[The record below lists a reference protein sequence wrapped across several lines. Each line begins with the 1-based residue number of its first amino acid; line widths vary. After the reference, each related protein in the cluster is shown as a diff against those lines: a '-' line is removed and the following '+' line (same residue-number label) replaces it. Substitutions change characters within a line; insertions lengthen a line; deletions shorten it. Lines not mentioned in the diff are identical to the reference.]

1 MGLSPFGQLISF
13 FFTFEGQC
21 WVVCDDGED
30 TNVYIPQSGSWGIRR
45 SVGIISHFIFV
56 CRLIHLKRPLDLNTS
71 TDHWWAEDYE
81 ISNQCKN
88 PYILAL
94 LAADL
99 TYGEVSDNCCVA
111 NGYLK
116 NRPLP
121 SSKDPH
127 FQNEAKC
134 TTFLVKMSFICMRMK
149 YHFISKAVH
158 LTSFWYRGP
167 GELGNGPFVLKTR
180 LIFVRKAR
188 IVSQM

>member
-1 MGLSPFGQLISF
+1 MLSCLRWWRRHECIYSAIWILRYSSKRRRNYNISLYLWLSTNSF
-13 FFTFEGQC
+13 KATIRFEYQYKIT
-21 WVVCDDGED
+21 GE
-30 TNVYIPQSGSWGIRR
+30 RR
-45 SVGIISHFIFV
+45 IMEFQTSVKPPEFSLF
-56 CRLIHLKRPLDLNTS
+56 
-71 TDHWWAEDYE
+71 
-81 ISNQCKN
+81 
-88 PYILAL
+88 

-99 TYGEVSDNCCVA
+99 TYGEVSDNSCVT

-121 SSKDPH
+121 SSKDHH

-134 TTFLVKMSFICMRMK
+134 TTSLVKMSFICVRMK